1 MKVFFDISGRWL
13 SACKDVAESFSSVT
27 WKKLPKHSEIP
38 PPGDN
43 NAKREK
49 QRDNDKIEDEEP
61 LVGSPDVDV
70 ISSQL
75 R

>member
-1 MKVFFDISGRWL
+1 MKVCFDISGRWL

-27 WKKLPKHSEIP
+27 WKKLYQSTARFP

-70 ISSQL
+70 ISA
-75 R
+75 

>member
-1 MKVFFDISGRWL
+1 MKVCFDISGRWL

-27 WKKLPKHSEIP
+27 WKQLPKPSEIP

-70 ISSQL
+70 ISA
-75 R
+75 